1 MIFQSTPP
9 ARGATVSEKSKIQL
23 QGISIHAPREG
34 GDNQQHK
41 RASQTKR
48 FQSTPP
54 ARGATLH
61 YPAIFKSYA
70 ISIHAPR
77 EGGDLIHS
85 ILATPQNDF
94 NPRPPRGGR
103 RKTVLHGIRINLISI
118 HAPREGGD
126 DSGIGPLDKR
136 LISIHAP
143 REGGDPAAA
152 AELAAEAISI
162 HAPREGGD
170 CGWYP
175 WRRSHRD
182 FNPRPPR
189 GGRRHKFSIG
199 CSDGEFQSTPPARG
213 ATAFGKTIFLT
224 REISI
229 HAPREG
235 GDPADQRG
243 NSSPCISIHAP
254 REGGD
259 SAYYNSPWLPTYFN
273 PRPLR
278 GGRHSNPDN
287 CRPSRSISIHAP
299 REGGD

>member
-1 MIFQSTPP
+1 MPLRLFQSTPP
-9 ARGATVSEKSKIQL
+9 ARGATFSENFMVDKI
-23 QGISIHAPREG
+23 R
-34 GDNQQHK
+34 
-41 RASQTKR
+41 
-48 FQSTPP
+48 
-54 ARGATLH
+54 
-61 YPAIFKSYA
+61 
-70 ISIHAPR
+70 
-77 EGGDLIHS
+77 
-85 ILATPQNDF
+85 
-94 NPRPPRGGR
+94 
-103 RKTVLHGIRINLISI
+103 
-118 HAPREGGD
+118 
-126 DSGIGPLDKR
+126 
-136 LISIHAP
+136 
-143 REGGDPAAA
+143 
-152 AELAAEAISI
+152 ISI

-273 PRPLR
+273 PRPPR